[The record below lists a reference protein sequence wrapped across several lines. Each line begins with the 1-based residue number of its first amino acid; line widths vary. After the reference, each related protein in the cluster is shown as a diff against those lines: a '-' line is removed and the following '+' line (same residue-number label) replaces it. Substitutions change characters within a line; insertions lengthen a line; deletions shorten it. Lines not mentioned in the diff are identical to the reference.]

1 MRWTTRWTRRR
12 MDETRTLP
20 ARAWGARAAPEPLSR
35 GVATR
40 VYAATR
46 AGTQFRFWLRNAL
59 ATLCFLLAL
68 YLVLFA
74 VAASSPAS
82 GAEVFAL
89 RVFGFALPLVLL
101 ARVAYLY
108 RRQRIH
114 ALAAQLDEVL
124 VIRDFQAT
132 RDFEAM
138 VDAEVGAPGAVP
150 AEEVGEAGG
159 ERVRSATGAETR
171 SHNADQNESATA
183 GRHAPLAV

>member
-1 MRWTTRWTRRR
+1 MHG
-12 MDETRTLP
+12 DV
-20 ARAWGARAAPEPLSR
+20 ARVLVGQ
-35 GVATR
+35 
-40 VYAATR
+40 
-46 AGTQFRFWLRNAL
+46 QFRFWLKAAL
-59 ATLCFLLAL
+59 ATLCFFLAL
-68 YLVLFA
+68 YCVLFA
-74 VAASSPAS
+74 VAASAPAS
-82 GAEVFAL
+82 GTHVFAL
-89 RVFGFALPLVLL
+89 RVFGFALPLLLL

-138 VDAEVGAPGAVP
+138 VDAEVGAPDAVP

-171 SHNADQNESATA
+171 SQNADQNESATA

>member
-1 MRWTTRWTRRR
+1 M
-12 MDETRTLP
+12 
-20 ARAWGARAAPEPLSR
+20 
-35 GVATR
+35 
-40 VYAATR
+40 
-46 AGTQFRFWLRNAL
+46 
-59 ATLCFLLAL
+59 
-68 YLVLFA
+68 LFA

-82 GAEVFAL
+82 GVEVFAL

-150 AEEVGEAGG
+150 VEEVGEAGG